1 MSIMG
6 NVRCLDSNM
15 GKFSEMTETRGKT
28 VCSLHHL
35 LDHSGFRLLVNWDF
49 NLNRS

>member
-1 MSIMG
+1 MIIMG
-6 NVRCLDSNM
+6 NMRCLDSNM

-28 VCSLHHL
+28 VCSLRL